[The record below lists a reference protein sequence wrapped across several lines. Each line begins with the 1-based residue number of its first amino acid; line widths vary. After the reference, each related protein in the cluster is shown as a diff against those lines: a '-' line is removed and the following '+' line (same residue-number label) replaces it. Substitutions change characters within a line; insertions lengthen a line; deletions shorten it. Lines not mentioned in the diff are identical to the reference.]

1 MFLKMGKNGFG
12 VYMFF
17 ASMMIVSVI
26 FVFFLVPET
35 KSVPLE
41 RMDRL
46 FAIKP
51 VWNAN
56 KTVIAEVRAEEEEFR
71 HDAEGA
77 GLSLE
82 KTKLDHYENVEERA

>member
-1 MFLKMGKNGFG
+1 MGKNGYG
-12 VYMFF
+12 VFIFF
-17 ASMMIVSVI
+17 ATMMILSVV

-46 FAIKP
+46 FEIKP
-51 VWNAN
+51 VWRAN
-56 KTVIAEVRAEEEEFR
+56 ETVLAEVREEQAEFR

-77 GLSLE
+77 GLSVE
-82 KTKLDHYENVEERA
+82 KTKLEHYENAEERA